1 MHVANACVLEERWPV
16 IARFMAAYRETLD
29 WVYADPAAFKC
40 LPAPPTPAQLAG
52 FSQLL
57 PAGR

>member
-1 MHVANACVLEERWPV
+1 M